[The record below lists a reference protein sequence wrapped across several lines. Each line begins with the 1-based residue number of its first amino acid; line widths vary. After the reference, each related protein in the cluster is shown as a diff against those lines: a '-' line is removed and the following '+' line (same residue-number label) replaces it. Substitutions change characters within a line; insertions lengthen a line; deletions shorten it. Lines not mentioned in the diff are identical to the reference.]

1 MEREKP
7 EALLTSTLLLY
18 YGILAA
24 PTAWMC
30 DEGLSFMLNQ
40 HACSTGHFYV
50 LHIITIVTAMIAV
63 SGFFVALLQRLA
75 VGKGDDDGGSRR
87 DRAYFMA
94 QLGIT
99 TSLGFTLLILAL
111 AVPRWILSP
120 CD

>member
-7 EALLTSTLLLY
+7 EALPTSTFLLY

-30 DEGLSFMLNQ
+30 DEGLSYMLDQ

-50 LHIITIVTAMIAV
+50 LHIITIVTAMIAL
-63 SGFFVALLQRLA
+63 SGFFIALLQLLA
-75 VGKGDDDGGSRR
+75 AGKGNDDGGSPR

-94 QLGIT
+94 RLGII
-99 TSLGFTLLILAL
+99 TSLGFTLVILAL

>member
-7 EALLTSTLLLY
+7 EALPTSTLLLY

-30 DEGLSFMLNQ
+30 DEGLSLMLNQ

-50 LHIITIVTAMIAV
+50 LHIITIVATAIAL
-63 SGFFVALLQRLA
+63 SGFFVALQQLLA
-75 VGKGDDDGGSRR
+75 VGRGSDDGGSPR

-99 TSLGFTLLILAL
+99 TSLGFALVILAL